1 MTSKDLKHALINDII
16 VNGLNSSIELENR
29 IDNIIMLA
37 QNERAMEINNAMF
50 PDVIGTSITEPEIIN
65 PEDMVKGEWY
75 VNDCIG
81 GVFKGHSYLFK
92 FDYMSGGHAGY
103 DLMICIS
110 EQSEIH
116 DNDSLYVDSNDD
128 TIRKATREEVTKYF
142 PTEFDKEIA
151 PFNQI

>member
-50 PDVIGTSITEPEIIN
+50 PDVIGTTITEP
-65 PEDMVKGEWY
+65 
-75 VNDCIG
+75 
-81 GVFKGHSYLFK
+81 
-92 FDYMSGGHAGY
+92 
-103 DLMICIS
+103 
-110 EQSEIH
+110 
-116 DNDSLYVDSNDD
+116 
-128 TIRKATREEVTKYF
+128 T
-142 PTEFDKEIA
+142 EIA